1 MVERS
6 APSRSVRAD
15 AVIAAGDRS
24 EAARTAALRLAF
36 LAALLLLWWAA
47 ARAAPA
53 GLFASPAAVAAAGLR
68 MAAEGRLWPALGQS
82 LAIYLTGTVA
92 AIVAGIALGAL
103 MGTVRPIG
111 RMLDVYV
118 NALAATPR
126 VAFIPLIIVLLGLGY
141 EAKVAIVF
149 LGAVMPIVINT
160 YAGVL
165 NADGE
170 LVEMARASGATRPQ
184 IFRRILL
191 PGALPFIVVGLR
203 LGATIGLINTVVAE
217 LYTAVRGLGG
227 LLAIYGNTFQM
238 APYFVVVFVLAAI
251 GTLVTTGLRL
261 IEVRTERWRYDGN
274 G

>member
-1 MVERS
+1 MPACSTPTASSSRWR
-6 APSRSVRAD
+6 APRA
-15 AVIAAGDRS
+15 
-24 EAARTAALRLAF
+24 
-36 LAALLLLWWAA
+36 
-47 ARAAPA
+47 
-53 GLFASPAAVAAAGLR
+53 
-68 MAAEGRLWPALGQS
+68 
-82 LAIYLTGTVA
+82 
-92 AIVAGIALGAL
+92 
-103 MGTVRPIG
+103 
-111 RMLDVYV
+111 
-118 NALAATPR
+118 PR
-126 VAFIPLIIVLLGLGY
+126 G
-141 EAKVAIVF
+141 
-149 LGAVMPIVINT
+149 
-160 YAGVL
+160 
-165 NADGE
+165 
-170 LVEMARASGATRPQ
+170 PQ

>member
-1 MVERS
+1 MIALYRLL
-6 APSRSVRAD
+6 ALA
-15 AVIAAGDRS
+15 AFLLAWWIAATYAG
-24 EAARTAALRLAF
+24 TAMIPSPGETL
-36 LAALLLLWWAA
+36 AA
-47 ARAAPA
+47 AR
-53 GLFASPAAVAAAGLR
+53 S
-68 MAAEGRLWPALGQS
+68 MAAEGRLWTALGES
-82 LAIYLTGTVA
+82 LTVYGSGYLLAIA
-92 AIVAGIALGAL
+92 AGVPLGLL
-103 MGTVRPIG
+103 MGGFRPFG
-111 RMLDVYV
+111 RTLDIYV
-118 NALAATPR
+118 NALTATPR